1 VGRLGLPCDCRLCWQ
16 GARGPVGVAARL
28 PAVRCPC
35 RAGRALHSPELHN
48 LYAHAQGARGAQG
61 KAMMCWRRLGRTA
74 ARKASAYIQALTYP
88 AMRQEVL
95 AAMGARLAEL
105 RAWWRSGRLAAAGLN
120 AGAVAG
126 LVRALFEDTEPRR
139 DVLAELAGG
148 R

>member
-1 VGRLGLPCDCRLCWQ
+1 
-16 GARGPVGVAARL
+16 
-28 PAVRCPC
+28 
-35 RAGRALHSPELHN
+35 
-48 LYAHAQGARGAQG
+48 
-61 KAMMCWRRLGRTA
+61 
-74 ARKASAYIQALTYP
+74 
-88 AMRQEVL
+88 MRQEVL